1 MSYSTV
7 KPVDEGAATGKVK
20 DIFAEI
26 KSVLNVPAV
35 PALYR
40 IMARIPEY
48 LETSWQRT
56 RFALYEDGKI
66 DVKTKAMISLA
77 ISATN
82 NNQYMILENTE
93 RLKRMGVSDEEVA
106 ELMAVVDLT
115 NGLNKV
121 IRAAQ
126 VKPGD

>member
-7 KPVDEGAATGKVK
+7 RPVDEAGAMGKVK

-26 KSVLNVPAV
+26 RSVLNVSTV

-48 LETSWQRT
+48 LETSWQRA
-56 RFALYEDGKI
+56 RFALYEDGRI
-66 DVKTKAMISLA
+66 DVKTKVMISLA

-82 NNQYMILENTE
+82 NNQYMILENTA
-93 RLKRMGVSDEEVA
+93 RLKQMGVSNEEVA
-106 ELMAVVDLT
+106 ELMTVVDLT

-126 VKPGD
+126 VKLGD